1 MKKDKKKNGAVLL
14 EGLAEIVLT
23 LICFGIG
30 AFIVSLFGVN
40 LESPNIDGDLI
51 ILLGIVVLVV
61 IFGTVHTLV
70 QWFKKIIGS
79 KRK

>member
-1 MKKDKKKNGAVLL
+1 MKKDKEKIREALL
-14 EGLAEIVLT
+14 EGALEIVLT

-40 LESPNIDGDLI
+40 LDSPNIDYDLI

>member
-1 MKKDKKKNGAVLL
+1 MKKDKKKIGAVLL
-14 EGLAEIVLT
+14 EGLTEIVLT

-30 AFIVSLFGVN
+30 AFIVSLFGVSMD
-40 LESPNIDGDLI
+40 LAIIDYELI
-51 ILLGIVVLVV
+51 VLIGIVVPVV

>member
-70 QWFKKIIGS
+70 QWSKKIIGS